1 MADAGDIRAEVAANA
16 PPDPAARN
24 LAPTDLTRVYEDE
37 RMRVHWFAGRC
48 IHSGACIRAAP
59 AVFDPRRR
67 PWVDLSAET
76 ADAIAAAVERCP
88 TGALAYERLDGGP
101 QEQAPAETTVTPIR
115 NGPLFVRGRIE
126 VRDEQGRVLRAATRA
141 AFCRCGRSAHLPFC
155 DNTHRAIGFRTDAPE
170 P

>member
-1 MADAGDIRAEVAANA
+1 MAEDGAIRAEVAANA

-24 LAPTDLTRVYEDE
+24 LAPADLTRVYEDE
-37 RMRVHWFAGRC
+37 RIQVEWFAGRC

-67 PWVDLSAET
+67 PWVDLT
-76 ADAIAAAVERCP
+76 AATTDAIAKAVERCP
-88 TGALAYERLDGGP
+88 TGALAYHRRDGGP
-101 QEQAPAETTVTPIR
+101 QEEAPGLTTVTPIR
-115 NGPLFVRGRIE
+115 NGPLFMRGRIE
-126 VRDEQGRVLRAATRA
+126 VKDEEGRVLRTATRA

-155 DNTHRAIGFRTDAPE
+155 DNTHRAIGFRTGTAE